1 MKPKRSSRATVKH
14 GGYTLI
20 QGKKNK
26 RIIGYIAFACVLS
39 VMVIIAILFNSIAP
53 TGVVDWMKVSFS
65 GNAGGGF
72 PIEYDSSIAND
83 IYVEN
88 ERLLVLTGTDIKCYS
103 SSGAEI
109 YSRIQGYADPSIK
122 TSEMRTLVLERGS
135 FRYKIESAYDT
146 VYEDELENKIIT
158 GDICNSGTYAIVTE
172 SESELCEVTVYNKNN
187 SAVYRFNSV
196 SGYITDVSLS
206 DDGKRLCVVS
216 IGAENAKLI
225 STVSVYKISSV
236 NAIFTNKY
244 NGEAVYKCNFN
255 GNNINLIT
263 ESRMLRLNS
272 KGDQKEFLF
281 GDLKLQRYEFFGSD
295 TLLCLAPDA
304 GSAITTVAVI
314 SSGCK
319 ERAKF
324 SVDCS
329 IVSACADKGS
339 VYLLSDTEVLKYSYS
354 GELKQSV
361 QTDKGAIGIKALNGK
376 VIILYADRL
385 DKVEF

>member
-1 MKPKRSSRATVKH
+1 MKQKRSKRTAVKQ

-26 RIIGYIAFACVLS
+26 RIIGYITFACVLS
-39 VMVIIAILFNSIAP
+39 VIVIIAVLFNSIAP
-53 TGVVDWMKVSFS
+53 TGVIDWMKVSFS
-65 GNAGGGF
+65 GSSGGEF

-88 ERLLVLTGTDIKCYS
+88 ERLLVLTGTDIKCYN

-135 FRYKIESAYDT
+135 FRYKIESSYDT
-146 VYEDELENKIIT
+146 VYEDELENKIVT
-158 GDICNSGTYAIVTE
+158 GDICNNGTYAIVTE
-172 SESELCEVTVYNKNN
+172 SQSELCEVTVYNKNN
-187 SAVYRFNSV
+187 SAIYRFNSV

-216 IGAENAKLI
+216 IGAENAKLV
-225 STVSVYKISSV
+225 SSVSVYKTSSV
-236 NAIFTNKY
+236 DAVFTNKY
-244 NGEAVYKCNFN
+244 SDETVYKCNYN

-263 ESRMLRLNS
+263 EKRMLCLNG
-272 KGDQKEFLF
+272 KGEQKEFLF
-281 GDLKLQRYEFFGSD
+281 GDLKLQRYEFSGSN

-304 GSAITTVAVI
+304 GSAVTTVAVI

-319 ERAKF
+319 EKAKF
-324 SVDCS
+324 SVEYS

-339 VYLLSDTEVLKYSYS
+339 IYLLSDTEILKYSYS
-354 GELKQSV
+354 GELKQSAK
-361 QTDKGAIGIKALNGK
+361 TDKGAISIKVLNGK
-376 VIILYADRL
+376 VVILYADKL